1 MTSGIE
7 NKKERKGRKSLHSTL
22 LKGLDDFAVGQRL
35 VILQE
40 KLVVP
45 RDKLQVASNASYPK
59 GVEADCG

>member
-1 MTSGIE
+1 MTSANGNIE
-7 NKKERKGRKSLHSTL
+7 EGTKENVHSTL

-45 RDKLQVASNASYPK
+45 RDKLQVASNAPYPK